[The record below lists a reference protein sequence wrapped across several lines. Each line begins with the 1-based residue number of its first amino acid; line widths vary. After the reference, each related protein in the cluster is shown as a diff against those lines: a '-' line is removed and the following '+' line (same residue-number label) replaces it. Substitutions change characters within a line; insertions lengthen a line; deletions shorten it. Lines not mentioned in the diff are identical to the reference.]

1 MGEEVGI
8 GWWHVK
14 VFWVKEGLFIYDSK
28 KVILYVIWLVLIQ
41 KYRDTDTEDSGQTTR
56 LGCSQFLKTMFMVL
70 IVYI

>member
-14 VFWVKEGLFIYDSK
+14 VFWVKGGLFIYDSK

-41 KYRDTDTEDSGQTTR
+41 KYRDTNTEDSGQTT
-56 LGCSQFLKTMFMVL
+56 
-70 IVYI
+70 